1 MNSTIY
7 ICRNKFIFMSNKP
20 TIIQPNAITS
30 ARYDYS
36 VTEKKVIYRIISHI
50 QDSMKKGIDETLFGD
65 LVLFIPMQELVSSS
79 NYNRVKEDLKTL
91 RKKSFEIIAPEQI
104 DKSGKGEH
112 GYLDVGF
119 VNWTEYNKN
128 TGMVE
133 FEVSRRIMPYLI
145 ELAKGF
151 TYYSLQVALSL
162 KSVYSQRIY
171 ECCCRFRG
179 YGVWNISIEDFK
191 IMLKIEKEKAYVGKD
206 ANGNIKKR
214 IIKVAEKEIKSL
226 YDKGESDL
234 YFVYEFKKT
243 GKVFTDITFKIFSTK
258 NKKHE
263 PQKEESR
270 EYVFNFFK
278 DHFREE
284 HEKPFVKKAMN
295 GLFNKNAFNI
305 FASKISGKLEQF
317 YDLKI
322 EKDDL
327 KRLTRHILKEDFQIQ

>member
-1 MNSTIY
+1 
-7 ICRNKFIFMSNKP
+7 MSNTP

-50 QDSMKKGIDETLFGD
+50 QDKMKKGIDETLFGD
-65 LVLFIPMQELVSSS
+65 LVLFIPMQDLVTSSH
-79 NYNRVKEDLKTL
+79 YNRVKEDLKTL
-91 RKKSFEIIAPEQI
+91 RRKSFEIIAPEQI
-104 DKSGKGEH
+104 DKSSKGEH
-112 GYLDVGF
+112 GWLDVGF

-128 TGMVE
+128 TGLVE

-151 TYYSLQVALSL
+151 TSYSLQVALSL
-162 KSVYSQRIY
+162 KSAYSQRIY
-171 ECCCRFRG
+171 EFCCRFRG
-179 YGVWNISIEDFK
+179 TGVWNISIEEFK
-191 IMLKIEKEKAYVGKD
+191 TLLVIENEKAYIGKD

-214 IIKVAEKEIKSL
+214 IIEVAKKEIKTL
-226 YDKGESDL
+226 FDKGECDL

-243 GKVFTDITFKIFSTK
+243 GKVFTDIKFKIFSTK
-258 NKKHE
+258 NPNYE

-270 EYVFNFFK
+270 QYVFNFFR

-284 HEKPFVKKAMN
+284 HEQAFVKKAMT
-295 GLFNKNAFNI
+295 GLFNKNAFNS

-327 KRLTRHILKEDFQIQ
+327 KRLARHILKEDYQIQ